1 MEQSAKEM
9 KDASVMVA
17 DTVRKMKPTTKK
29 VVLIAVLALPL
40 LFVFADEYP
49 ALRFRGDGQFS
60 GGPVFG
66 YWIRLR
72 PIPFYQAG
80 EHVFHLRGMPN
91 EEMSLQLYAEG
102 KSDDNRKEL
111 TNLSTEIEA
120 TLVDQNRRVVC
131 QASGIVPKESDP
143 CDCKKDDCKVW
154 TDAEI
159 EARRQKEW
167 VLMSGG
173 DEAAYWHVNCLR
185 MRLKPSDSY
194 TLKLRVLAVDPQ
206 TPHIKLI
213 PTLEGG
219 QLDLP

>member
-1 MEQSAKEM
+1 M
-9 KDASVMVA
+9 KL
-17 DTVRKMKPTTKK
+17 TVKK
-29 VVLIAVLALPL
+29 IALIIVFGVPLVILA
-40 LFVFADEYP
+40 ADEYP
-49 ALRFRGDGQFS
+49 ALRFRGDGRFT

-72 PIPFYQAG
+72 PIPFNQSG
-80 EHVFHLRGMPN
+80 EHMFHFRGMPN

-102 KSDDNRKEL
+102 KSGDNRPEL
-111 TNLSTEIEA
+111 TNLNTEIEA
-120 TLVDQNRRVVC
+120 TLVDQNHRVVC
-131 QASGIVPKESDP
+131 QASGIVPTESDP

-167 VLMSGG
+167 VLMSGPG
-173 DEAAYWHVNCLR
+173 EAAYWHENCLR
-185 MRLKPSDSY
+185 VRLKPSDSY
-194 TLKLRVLAVDPQ
+194 SLTLRIQNVDPK
-206 TPHIKLI
+206 TPRINLI

>member
-1 MEQSAKEM
+1 M
-9 KDASVMVA
+9 KRS
-17 DTVRKMKPTTKK
+17 TK
-29 VVLIAVLALPL
+29 VLIVLAGVIAL
-40 LFVFADEYP
+40 LCFADEYP
-49 ALRFRGDGQFS
+49 ALRFRGDGRFS

-66 YWIRLR
+66 YSIRLR

-80 EHVFHLRGMPN
+80 EHVFHFRGMPN

-111 TNLSTEIEA
+111 TNLNTNIEA

-131 QASGIVPKESDP
+131 QASGVVPKESDP
-143 CDCKKDDCKVW
+143 CDCKDDCKVW

-173 DEAAYWHVNCLR
+173 DAAYWHSNCVFV
-185 MRLKPSDSY
+185 RLKKSDSS
-194 TLKLRVLAVDPQ
+194 P
-206 TPHIKLI
+206 
-213 PTLEGG
+213 
-219 QLDLP
+219 

>member
-1 MEQSAKEM
+1 M
-9 KDASVMVA
+9 KNLSKGLVGCA
-17 DTVRKMKPTTKK
+17 
-29 VVLIAVLALPL
+29 AVITL
-40 LFVFADEYP
+40 LCFADEYP
-49 ALRFRGDGQFS
+49 ALRFRGDGRFS

-72 PIPFYQAG
+72 PIPFSQAG
-80 EHVFHLRGMPN
+80 EHVFHFRGMPN
-91 EEMSLQLYAEG
+91 EEMSLQLYVEG

-111 TNLSTEIEA
+111 TNLKTEIEA
-120 TLVDQNRRVVC
+120 TIVDDKNGRVVC
-131 QASGIVPKESDP
+131 HASGIVPKESDP

-167 VLMSGG
+167 VLMSSG
-173 DEAAYWHVNCLR
+173 DEAAYWHENCLR
-185 MRLKPSDSY
+185 MPLKPANSY
-194 TLKLRVLAVDPQ
+194 RLTLRVQNLDPR
-206 TPHIKLI
+206 TPKINLI

>member
-1 MEQSAKEM
+1 M
-9 KDASVMVA
+9 
-17 DTVRKMKPTTKK
+17 RK
-29 VVLIAVLALPL
+29 
-40 LFVFADEYP
+40 
-49 ALRFRGDGQFS
+49 
-60 GGPVFG
+60 
-66 YWIRLR
+66 
-72 PIPFYQAG
+72 
-80 EHVFHLRGMPN
+80 
-91 EEMSLQLYAEG
+91 G

-154 TDAEI
+154 SDAEI

-206 TPHIKLI
+206 TPHIKLV